1 MGSSHEFKTPKDSLC
16 PNPTCFTVNC
26 PSRKGLFLHSFISY
40 TQLWVFKC
48 PRSHKPWLSQRI
60 HYKHTRKSPVPRTT
74 RAGQPKGPMSNSRHL
89 EKKEKNPH
97 MINQP
102 VTFPPQIHFYPPTIY
117 GLSHHNIGC
126 QGSLPAPRAFQT
138 LLSTNL
144 CNKHKLGKYL

>member
-1 MGSSHEFKTPKDSLC
+1 MGSSLEFKTPKESLC
-16 PNPTCFTVNC
+16 PNPTCFTANC
-26 PSRKGLFLHSFISY
+26 HRKGLFLHNSVSY
-40 TQLWVFKC
+40 TQLWVFEC
-48 PRSHKPWLSQRI
+48 SRSHMPWLSQGI

-89 EKKEKNPH
+89 EKKKEKPPH
-97 MINQP
+97 DQSTSDISSANSL
-102 VTFPPQIHFYPPTIY
+102 YPTTIY